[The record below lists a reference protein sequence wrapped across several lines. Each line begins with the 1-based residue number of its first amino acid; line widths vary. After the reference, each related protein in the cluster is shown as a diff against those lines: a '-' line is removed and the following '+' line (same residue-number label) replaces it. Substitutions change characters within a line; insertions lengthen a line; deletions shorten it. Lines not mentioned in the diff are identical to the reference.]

1 MPVIWCTEEGEELA
15 PQMEALTPSPSVAA
29 TAPPAAGA
37 PPDAP
42 VSAADPAVPAPAPT
56 VASAPSVRKRLTTAL
71 VWGLF
76 LLALGTCV
84 ALVALSSMES
94 RPPVNKARLLL
105 NPRDID
111 IHR

>member
-1 MPVIWCTEEGEELA
+1 
-15 PQMEALTPSPSVAA
+15 MEALTPSPSTAVP
-29 TAPPAAGA
+29 APPAAGA
-37 PPDAP
+37 PSD
-42 VSAADPAVPAPAPT
+42 VSVLSLMPPRRHRLLPWPARRQA
-56 VASAPSVRKRLTTAL
+56 ASASLPPP

>member
-1 MPVIWCTEEGEELA
+1 
-15 PQMEALTPSPSVAA
+15 MEALTPSPSTAVPAPSTA
-29 TAPPAAGA
+29 VPAPPAAGA
-37 PPDAP
+37 PSDVSVPLPDA
-42 VSAADPAVPAPAPT
+42 AAPPPAPWPARRQA
-56 VASAPSVRKRLTTAL
+56 ASASLPPGV
-71 VWGLF
+71 GLF

-111 IHR
+111 IHGEWQLLR

>member
-1 MPVIWCTEEGEELA
+1 
-15 PQMEALTPSPSVAA
+15 MEALTPSPSTAVP
-29 TAPPAAGA
+29 APPAAGA
-37 PPDAP
+37 PSD
-42 VSAADPAVPAPAPT
+42 VSVPLLMPPRRHRLLPWPARRQA
-56 VASAPSVRKRLTTAL
+56 ASASLPPGV
-71 VWGLF
+71 GLF

-111 IHR
+111 IHGEWQLLR

>member
-1 MPVIWCTEEGEELA
+1 MHRRREELA
-15 PQMEALTPSPSVAA
+15 PQKEALTPSPSVAA

-56 VASAPSVRKRLTTAL
+56 VASAPSVRKRLTTAT

-111 IHR
+111 IHGEW

>member
-1 MPVIWCTEEGEELA
+1 
-15 PQMEALTPSPSVAA
+15 MEALTPSPSTAVP
-29 TAPPAAGA
+29 APPAAGA
-37 PPDAP
+37 PSDVSVLSPDA
-42 VSAADPAVPAPAPT
+42 AAPPPAPT
-56 VASAPSVRKRLTTAL
+56 VASAPSGRKAPHYRPG
-71 VWGLF
+71 VGLF

-111 IHR
+111 IHGEWQLLR

>member
-1 MPVIWCTEEGEELA
+1 MRHPTSLSLSLMPPRRHRLLPW
-15 PQMEALTPSPSVAA
+15 
-29 TAPPAAGA
+29 PARRQA
-37 PPDAP
+37 
-42 VSAADPAVPAPAPT
+42 
-56 VASAPSVRKRLTTAL
+56 ASASLPPRV
-71 VWGLF
+71 GLF

-111 IHR
+111 IHGEWQLLR

>member
-1 MPVIWCTEEGEELA
+1 M
-15 PQMEALTPSPSVAA
+15 
-29 TAPPAAGA
+29 
-37 PPDAP
+37 
-42 VSAADPAVPAPAPT
+42 
-56 VASAPSVRKRLTTAL
+56 
-71 VWGLF
+71 GLF

-111 IHR
+111 IHGEWQLLR

>member
-1 MPVIWCTEEGEELA
+1 
-15 PQMEALTPSPSVAA
+15 MEALTPSPSTAVP
-29 TAPPAAGA
+29 APPAAGA
-37 PPDAP
+37 PSD
-42 VSAADPAVPAPAPT
+42 VSVLSLMPPRRHRLLPWPARRQAASASLPPGVGAVPVGA
-56 VASAPSVRKRLTTAL
+56 
-71 VWGLF
+71 
-76 LLALGTCV
+76 GTCV